1 MIPNEL
7 LLLAVA
13 GIAFY
18 VGYKMGRMSV
28 MAERG
33 ASRSG
38 DDPEIVTADV
48 TGADAAP
55 LPGPGAPS
63 RPRAAPPPASA
74 GGGSGAS
81 NPSSAP
87 RRSVAPPP
95 ARAGL
100 LDPGG
105 GKKK

>member
-1 MIPNEL
+1 MIPNEI

-18 VGYKMGRMSV
+18 LGYKVGRMSV

-33 ASRSG
+33 ATRSG
-38 DDPEIVTADV
+38 GDPEIVTADV
-48 TGADAAP
+48 TGADTGP
-55 LPGPGAPS
+55 LPGPGSSS
-63 RPRAAPPPASA
+63 RPRSAPPPASA

-81 NPSSAP
+81 NPSQAP

-100 LDPGG
+100 LDPGN